1 MLTDLPMAPSSS
13 RRICVGVGDLAVS
26 DDAGAVLSTYALGSC
41 IGVVAYD
48 PRARA
53 GGILHLMLPDS
64 AILPEKAAAQPAMFA
79 DTGLP
84 QFFSLLRGLR
94 ADLTRLRVLV
104 AGGAHMIMGKDPFRI
119 GESNWRATHDYMTAN
134 GYGVQHAEV
143 GGSVNRSLALDLSS
157 GQVTMKIPGSQ
168 RQFNLAAEP
177 EDRTTAYRRA
187 G

>member
-1 MLTDLPMAPSSS
+1 MITDLPRAPSSS
-13 RRICVGVGDLAVS
+13 RRICVGVGDMAAS
-26 DDAGAVLSTYALGSC
+26 DEAGAVLSTYALGSC

-48 PRARA
+48 PQAKA

-84 QFFSLLRGLR
+84 GFFRLLRNLG
-94 ADLTRLRVLV
+94 ADLARLRVLV

-119 GESNWRATHDYMTAN
+119 GESNWRATTDFMADH
-134 GYGVQHAEV
+134 GYAVHHAEI
-143 GGSVNRSLALDLSS
+143 GGSINRSVALELSS
-157 GQVTMKIPGSQ
+157 GQVTMRMPGSQ

-187 G
+187 C